1 MGFYINI
8 RSDVSLVKQTVD
20 MIFASKSHTCH
31 CEDFICILNS
41 NSEGSGYWYHVYRVD
56 DFIMRF
62 VRCERAFRSNGSIL
76 GPSYHTETDDV
87 FEVNM
92 IEMLED
98 RNRAAY
104 QDYVNSI
111 TLYRRSNMRVIAHSY
126 SGSNS
131 SSERIVL
138 EFSTLSSYYNPK
150 KKKKKIY

>member
-1 MGFYINI
+1 MGFYTNI

-41 NSEGSGYWYHVYRVD
+41 EGSGYWYHVYRVD

-62 VRCERAFRSNGSIL
+62 VRCKRAFRSNGSIL

-104 QDYVNSI
+104 QNYVNSI
-111 TLYRRSNMRVIAHSY
+111 TLYRRSNMSVIAHSY
-126 SGSNS
+126 SDSNS

-150 KKKKKIY
+150 FLIEKIY

>member
-1 MGFYINI
+1 MGFYTNI

-41 NSEGSGYWYHVYRVD
+41 EGPGYWYHVYRAD

-62 VRCERAFRSNGSIL
+62 VRCERVFRSNGSIF
-76 GPSYHTETDDV
+76 GPAYYTETDDV

-104 QDYVNSI
+104 QNYVNSI
-111 TLYRRSNMRVIAHSY
+111 TLYRCSNMRVIAHSY

-131 SSERIVL
+131 SSEGIVL

-150 KKKKKIY
+150 FLIEKIY

>member
-1 MGFYINI
+1 MGFYTNI

-41 NSEGSGYWYHVYRVD
+41 EGSGYWYHVYRVD

-62 VRCERAFRSNGSIL
+62 VRCERVFRSNCSIF
-76 GPSYHTETDDV
+76 GPAYYTETDDV

-104 QDYVNSI
+104 QEYVNNI
-111 TLYRRSNMRVIAHSY
+111 TLYRRSNMKVIAHSY
-126 SGSNS
+126 SDSNS

-150 KKKKKIY
+150 FLIEKIY

>member
-1 MGFYINI
+1 MGFYTNI

-111 TLYRRSNMRVIAHSY
+111 TFKMDSETSEDVKFYKADADTDYTYPFTTDESVVEFNY
-126 SGSNS
+126 S
-131 SSERIVL
+131 V
-138 EFSTLSSYYNPK
+138 
-150 KKKKKIY
+150 

>member
-1 MGFYINI
+1 
-8 RSDVSLVKQTVD
+8 
-20 MIFASKSHTCH
+20 
-31 CEDFICILNS
+31 
-41 NSEGSGYWYHVYRVD
+41 
-56 DFIMRF
+56 
-62 VRCERAFRSNGSIL
+62 
-76 GPSYHTETDDV
+76 
-87 FEVNM
+87 
-92 IEMLED
+92 MLED

-150 KKKKKIY
+150 FLIEKIY

>member
-1 MGFYINI
+1 MGFYTNI

-41 NSEGSGYWYHVYRVD
+41 EGSGYWYHVYRVD

-62 VRCERAFRSNGSIL
+62 VRCERVFRSNCSIF
-76 GPSYHTETDDV
+76 GPAYYTETDDV

-104 QDYVNSI
+104 QEYVNSI
-111 TLYRRSNMRVIAHSY
+111 TLYRRSNRRVIAHSY

-131 SSERIVL
+131 SSERIIL
-138 EFSTLSSYYNPK
+138 EFSTPCSYYNPK
-150 KKKKKIY
+150 FLIEKIY